1 MLAQYQ
7 VPITLVIGLLIT
19 ATFIGMGLVVRQWRR
34 GRALVP
40 MGQVW
45 LRLIG
50 GVAIQGLWVM
60 LAVLMLH
67 PALPASP
74 ELAMRLFYWAL
85 ALVCLLPVLA
95 LVDVWMTMRSQIRAD
110 AQLTGEFAEFVAR
123 LEKSG

>member
-7 VPITLVIGLLIT
+7 VPITLAIGLLIT

-40 MGQVW
+40 MPQVW
-45 LRLIG
+45 LRLTG
-50 GVAIQGLWVM
+50 GLAIQGLWVM

-67 PALPASP
+67 PALPGNPA
-74 ELAMRLFYWAL
+74 LAMRLFYGSL
-85 ALVCLLPVLA
+85 ALVGVLPILA
-95 LVDVWMTMRSQIRAD
+95 LVDVWLTMRSQVRAE

-123 LEKSG
+123 LKESG